1 MKENRAKNS
10 VEISSG
16 FDQQRFCIGPQEVL
30 LLLSWFVWDMTA
42 TSHVAW
48 EALSITNVVQYSKT
62 INKYHLNKF
71 TVV

>member
-16 FDQQRFCIGPQEVL
+16 FDQQRFCIGTREVL

-42 TSHVAW
+42 TSQEAW